1 MTDTFA
7 HGPSAPGEATP
18 GQAGNDVTGTLAEL
32 ERKLR
37 ELERELTSIGRR
49 RELGGEGAAPQGA
62 SEVATP
68 TSGRLVDE
76 ALEPPA
82 PFTPPTPLTPPTPR
96 APEPPTP
103 IAPPTPAPL
112 ASLTPTPVVPSTP
125 TPLAS
130 PTPFAA
136 ATPPTPTTPAAAPEP
151 SDPAGPGQPVKFMRP
166 VESARTPPG
175 RGPAGYGEPS
185 PGEESPDE
193 PGAGL
198 GPRSATGERV
208 RPSEAQL
215 ASLAELRRFRD
226 RLERFARDLAA
237 EYDALLSRV
246 MAGLTSSTPPTPA
259 SEPAYPPSASVPPVA
274 AAAPSAAPTPLAAA
288 PPPPEPGEGTLF
300 EGRVELGVGPFY
312 DIGALSAFEHRLASL
327 PHVSE
332 ASVRRFE
339 ASHAVVDL
347 RLAAP
352 VALVRELRRTVDAD
366 FSVREV
372 AEGRILL
379 TFDEG

>member
-1 MTDTFA
+1 MPMTDTFA

-18 GQAGNDVTGTLAEL
+18 GQAASDVTGTLAEL

-49 RELGGEGAAPQGA
+49 RELGGEGPAAQGA
-62 SEVATP
+62 PEAATQ

-82 PFTPPTPLTPPTPR
+82 PLTPLIPLTPR

-103 IAPPTPAPL
+103 TAPPTPTPL
-112 ASLTPTPVVPSTP
+112 ASPTPTPVVPSTP

-136 ATPPTPTTPAAAPEP
+136 ATPLAPTTPAAPPEP
-151 SDPAGPGQPVKFMRP
+151 SEPAGPGQPVKFMRP
-166 VESARTPPG
+166 VETARVSPG
-175 RGPAGYGEPS
+175 RGPARYGESS
-185 PGEESPDE
+185 PDDESSDE

-198 GPRSATGERV
+198 GSRQAAGERV

-246 MAGLTSSTPPTPA
+246 MAGLTSSTPLTPTAFEPASPPSVSTPA
-259 SEPAYPPSASVPPVA
+259 VA
-274 AAAPSAAPTPLAAA
+274 AAAPTAAPAPLAAA

-352 VALVRELRRTVDAD
+352 VALVQELRRTTDAD